1 MIESKHINSA
11 FDKDLDHVLAL
22 LMRMG
27 GLVEQAIQQ
36 SALAL
41 HERNTE
47 LAELVIR
54 NDRRF
59 DGMLEEVNAAAVSLI
74 ARRQPQAKDLR
85 MIVSVIR
92 IAQYLERVG
101 DYAKNIS
108 KRSFT
113 ISLMPP
119 VTPSTG
125 SIKRLANAVQS
136 LMKDSLDAF
145 VQADSEKATDVI
157 KRDIEIDQMYN
168 SLFREFLTHMMEN
181 PKNITPAMHLLFVA
195 KNFER
200 IGDYATAV
208 GEQAIYR
215 VTGALPSDVRQRQD
229 WTPYAQQTEND
240 GLEAETNG

>member
-1 MIESKHINSA
+1 MNEDRHIDSA
-11 FDKDLDHVLAL
+11 FDKDLDNVLAL
-22 LMRMG
+22 LMTMG
-27 GLVEQAIQQ
+27 GLVEQAIRQ

-47 LAELVIR
+47 LAEIVIR
-54 NDRRF
+54 NDRQF
-59 DGMLEEVNAAAVSLI
+59 DGLLEEVNTAAVNLL
-74 ARRQPQAKDLR
+74 ARRQPQARDLR
-85 MIVSVIR
+85 MVVSVIR

-119 VTPSTG
+119 ITPSTG
-125 SIKRLANAVQS
+125 SVKRLAAAVQAS
-136 LMKDSLDAF
+136 IKDSLDSF
-145 VQADSEKATDVI
+145 VQADSEMATDVI
-157 KRDIEIDQMYN
+157 RRDIDIDQMYN

-200 IGDYATAV
+200 IGDYATAI
-208 GEQAIYR
+208 GEQAVYL
-215 VTGALPSDVRQRQD
+215 VTGSMPADVRQRED
-229 WTPYAQQTEND
+229 WTPYAQQTEVE
-240 GLEAETNG
+240 GG

>member
-1 MIESKHINSA
+1 MSENRHIDSA
-11 FDKDLDHVLAL
+11 FDKDLDNVLAL
-22 LMRMG
+22 LMTMG
-27 GLVEQAIQQ
+27 GLVEQAIRQ

-47 LAELVIR
+47 LAETVIR
-54 NDRRF
+54 NDLQF
-59 DGMLEEVNAAAVSLI
+59 DGLLEDVNTAAVNLL

-85 MIVSVIR
+85 MVVSVIR

-119 VTPSTG
+119 ISVSTG
-125 SIKRLANAVQS
+125 SVKRLAAAVQFS
-136 LMKDSLDAF
+136 IKDSLDAF
-145 VQADSEKATDVI
+145 IQADCDRATDVI
-157 KRDIEIDQMYN
+157 RRDIDIDQMYN

-200 IGDYATAV
+200 IGDYATAI
-208 GEQAIYR
+208 GEQAVYR
-215 VTGALPSDVRQRQD
+215 VTGSMPADVRRRED
-229 WTPYAQQTEND
+229 WTPYAQQTEVED
-240 GLEAETNG
+240 G